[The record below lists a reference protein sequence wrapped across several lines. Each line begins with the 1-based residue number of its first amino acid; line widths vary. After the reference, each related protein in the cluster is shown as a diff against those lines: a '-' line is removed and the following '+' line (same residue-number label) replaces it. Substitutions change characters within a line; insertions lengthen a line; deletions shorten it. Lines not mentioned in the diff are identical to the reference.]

1 MAERPEPDCRGE
13 RSTRS
18 VTIDVAAI
26 VTDTVASRGHNLV
39 TRPTGRAVRE
49 AIELRL
55 AGTPPSAAGT
65 PPSPA
70 RALPP
75 AVPASRSPVPASP
88 SPHVTLL
95 DFTRVRI
102 LDFSCADEVVAKLL
116 LRYQGPDRPG
126 NMFFLFRA
134 VGEMHRHAVEEV
146 LARHGLAAVCDV
158 GGGFQLLGPATPE
171 ERRAWSTLE
180 RCERIGPRD
189 LAGALGERGEPL
201 LRGLARRRLAYWNGH
216 GGAAALSA
224 LARTP

>member
-1 MAERPEPDCRGE
+1 MTERLARG
-13 RSTRS
+13 RRGDGPARPAA
-18 VTIDVAAI
+18 IDVAAI

-49 AIELRL
+49 AIERRL
-55 AGTPPSAAGT
+55 ARTSPPPVRTP
-65 PPSPA
+65 
-70 RALPP
+70 L
-75 AVPASRSPVPASP
+75 
-88 SPHVTLL
+88 SPHVMLI

-126 NMFFLFRA
+126 NIFFLFRA
-134 VGEMHRHAVEEV
+134 VDEMHRHAVEEV
-146 LARHGLAAVCDV
+146 LERHGLAAVCDV

-171 ERRAWSTLE
+171 ERKAWDTLE

-189 LAGALGERGEPL
+189 LAGALGELGEPL
-201 LRGLARRRLAYWNGH
+201 LRGLARRRLAYWSGN

-224 LARTP
+224 LARTR

>member
-1 MAERPEPDCRGE
+1 MADRPNPDCRGG
-13 RSTRS
+13 RSTRP

-49 AIELRL
+49 AIERRL
-55 AGTPPSAAGT
+55 ARAS
-65 PPSPA
+65 PSPA
-70 RALPP
+70 RA
-75 AVPASRSPVPASP
+75 SRSPVLKPPSP
-88 SPHVTLL
+88 VPTSLSPHVMLI

-126 NMFFLFRA
+126 NIFFLFRA

-146 LARHGLAAVCDV
+146 LERHGLAAVCDV
-158 GGGFQLLGPATPE
+158 GGGYQLLGPATPE
-171 ERRAWSTLE
+171 ERRAWNTLE
-180 RCERIGPRD
+180 RCERIGPHD
-189 LAGALGERGEPL
+189 LTGELGELGEPL
-201 LRGLARRRLAYWNGH
+201 LRGLARRRLAYWSGH

-224 LARTP
+224 LAQTP

>member
-1 MAERPEPDCRGE
+1 MRPAA
-13 RSTRS
+13 
-18 VTIDVAAI
+18 IDVAAI
-26 VTDTVASRGHNLV
+26 VTDTGAPRGHNLV

-49 AIELRL
+49 AIEQRL
-55 AGTPPSAAGT
+55 ARASSSPAGT
-65 PPSPA
+65 YSTPAPPSPS
-70 RALPP
+70 PVSKSP
-75 AVPASRSPVPASP
+75 SPVPTSLP
-88 SPHVTLL
+88 PHVMLI

-126 NMFFLFRA
+126 NIFFLFRA

-146 LARHGLAAVCDV
+146 LERHGLAAVCDV
-158 GGGFQLLGPATPE
+158 GGGYQLLGPATPE

-180 RCERIGPRD
+180 RRERIGPRD

-201 LRGLARRRLAYWNGH
+201 VRGLARRRLAYWSGN

>member
-1 MAERPEPDCRGE
+1 MADRPEPDCRGE

-55 AGTPPSAAGT
+55 AGTPPSA
-65 PPSPA
+65 
-70 RALPP
+70 
-75 AVPASRSPVPASP
+75 VPASP
-88 SPHVTLL
+88 FPHVTLL

-171 ERRAWSTLE
+171 ERRAWNTLE
-180 RCERIGPRD
+180 RCERIGPHD
-189 LAGALGERGEPL
+189 LAGALGELGEPL
-201 LRGLARRRLAYWNGH
+201 LRGLARRRLAYWSGH